1 MSTNS
6 LFIRL
11 IVAVMVAVAAVACS
25 TADREKEL
33 VEEAMRQAGD
43 NARELQAVLDR
54 YDDERRELAQYAVA
68 ATRGRIARTGA
79 VGIIYPHNTIDKQF
93 LLVNQGS
100 QPITIQEIVPSCDCV
115 SAVSSSMVIPPDSTS
130 VITMTLAVDSIPG
143 STRRYADVYYN
154 EKDNPERITLHGYIV
169 NTIQ

>member
-1 MSTNS
+1 M
-6 LFIRL
+6 
-11 IVAVMVAVAAVACS
+11 VAVMVATAAVACS
-25 TADREKEL
+25 TAVREKEL
-33 VEEAMRQAGD
+33 VEEALRQAAD
-43 NARELQAVLDR
+43 NAGELQAVLDR
-54 YDDERRELAQYAVA
+54 YDDGRRELAQYAVVT
-68 ATRGRIARTGA
+68 TRGHIARTME
-79 VGIIYPHNTIDKQF
+79 VGIAYPQDTIQKQF
-93 LLVNQGS
+93 LLFNQGS

-115 SAVSSSMVIPPDSTS
+115 SAVSSSTVIPPDSTS